1 MDTSHKTK
9 EEIEE
14 HQDTEEKI
22 ISDSKKIAKLIKQSQ
37 HCVIY
42 TGAGNQSHSS
52 PQESPPLQKFQ
63 TSVDLKVSGLS
74 KETSK
79 KDPSTLIKHFQLTP
93 TTQSKN

>member
-14 HQDTEEKI
+14 HQDTDEKI

-52 PQESPPLQKFQ
+52 P
-63 TSVDLKVSGLS
+63 
-74 KETSK
+74 
-79 KDPSTLIKHFQLTP
+79 
-93 TTQSKN
+93 